1 MDKKTMLIDRF
12 MEVYKGEREHIRVF
26 ASPGR
31 VNLIGEH
38 TDYNGGYVLPAALD
52 MNCYV
57 AVRPREDR
65 ILRMMATD
73 IGEITE
79 VSLDDLESAKKLKW
93 GNYQAGV
100 AFELMNHGY
109 SLTGCDMLCHDEV
122 PIGSGLS
129 SSAAIETVTALAL
142 LGAYDEKFG
151 TKTKVDPVE
160 IAKIGQK
167 AENNFVGVSC
177 GIMDQFSSAMGKKD
191 HVIFLDCKDLSYELI
206 PLKMEGHKLV
216 ITNTNKK
223 RSLAAVKYNERRSQC
238 DQALEILKKFLP
250 KIRFLGEVSKEDFEK
265 FGSYITDPV
274 LYKRARHVI
283 TEDDRVLKSIEALKA
298 NDLVQFGELM
308 KMSHVSLRDDY
319 EVTGEELDALYE
331 IALTVPGVL
340 GSRMTGAGFGGC
352 TVSLVKEDAVE
363 SFTRIVTEKYR
374 ERIGYEYC
382 ATKPYRQ
389 NRINRGNQ

>member
-1 MDKKTMLIDRF
+1 MDKKKMLIDRF
-12 MEVYKGEREHIRVF
+12 IQTYGGDNAQVRVF

-52 MNCYV
+52 MNSYV
-57 AVRPREDR
+57 AVRPRNDR

-73 IGEITE
+73 LGDIVE
-79 VSLDDLESAKKLKW
+79 VSLDDLEPAKKLKW

-100 AFELMNHGY
+100 ADELMKHHY
-109 SLTGCDMLCHDEV
+109 PVTGCDMLCHDEV
-122 PIGSGLS
+122 PLGSGLS

-142 LGAYDEKFG
+142 IGAYDTKFG
-151 TKTKVDPVE
+151 TNTSIDMIE

-206 PLKMEGHKLV
+206 PLKMSGHKLV

-223 RSLAAVKYNERRSQC
+223 RSLASVKYNERRSEC
-238 DQALEILKKFLP
+238 DRAFEILKKYIP
-250 KIRFLGEVSKEDFEK
+250 GITCLGDVSVEDFEK
-265 FGSYITDPV
+265 YGENIKDSV

-283 TEDDRVLKSIEALKA
+283 AEDNRVLLSVEALIQ
-298 NDLVQFGELM
+298 NNLVRFGELM
-308 KMSHVSLRDDY
+308 KQSHISLRDDY
-319 EVTGEELDALYE
+319 EVTGEELDALFD
-331 IALTVPGVL
+331 IAVTIPGVL

-352 TVSLVKEDAVE
+352 NVSLVKEGAIE
-363 SFTRIVTEKYR
+363 NFTRNITKQYE
-374 ERIGYEYC
+374 ERIGYDCTVYT
-382 ATKPYRQ
+382 ATVGDGGREL
-389 NRINRGNQ
+389 

>member
-374 ERIGYEYC
+374 ERIGYDCTVYV
-382 ATKPYRQ
+382 ATVGDGGREL
-389 NRINRGNQ
+389 

>member
-191 HVIFLDCKDLSYELI
+191 HVIFLDCIDLS
-206 PLKMEGHKLV
+206 
-216 ITNTNKK
+216 
-223 RSLAAVKYNERRSQC
+223 
-238 DQALEILKKFLP
+238 
-250 KIRFLGEVSKEDFEK
+250 
-265 FGSYITDPV
+265 
-274 LYKRARHVI
+274 
-283 TEDDRVLKSIEALKA
+283 
-298 NDLVQFGELM
+298 
-308 KMSHVSLRDDY
+308 
-319 EVTGEELDALYE
+319 
-331 IALTVPGVL
+331 
-340 GSRMTGAGFGGC
+340 
-352 TVSLVKEDAVE
+352 
-363 SFTRIVTEKYR
+363 
-374 ERIGYEYC
+374 
-382 ATKPYRQ
+382 
-389 NRINRGNQ
+389 

>member
-1 MDKKTMLIDRF
+1 
-12 MEVYKGEREHIRVF
+12 
-26 ASPGR
+26 
-31 VNLIGEH
+31 
-38 TDYNGGYVLPAALD
+38 
-52 MNCYV
+52 
-57 AVRPREDR
+57 
-65 ILRMMATD
+65 
-73 IGEITE
+73 
-79 VSLDDLESAKKLKW
+79 
-93 GNYQAGV
+93 
-100 AFELMNHGY
+100 
-109 SLTGCDMLCHDEV
+109 
-122 PIGSGLS
+122 
-129 SSAAIETVTALAL
+129 
-142 LGAYDEKFG
+142 
-151 TKTKVDPVE
+151 
-160 IAKIGQK
+160 
-167 AENNFVGVSC
+167 
-177 GIMDQFSSAMGKKD
+177 MDQFSSAMGKKD

-374 ERIGYEYC
+374 ERIGYDCTVYV
-382 ATKPYRQ
+382 ATVGDGGREL
-389 NRINRGNQ
+389 

>member
-363 SFTRIVTEKYR
+363 SFTSIVTEKYR
-374 ERIGYEYC
+374 ERIGYDCTVYV
-382 ATKPYRQ
+382 ATVGDGGREL
-389 NRINRGNQ
+389 

>member
-1 MDKKTMLIDRF
+1 
-12 MEVYKGEREHIRVF
+12 
-26 ASPGR
+26 
-31 VNLIGEH
+31 
-38 TDYNGGYVLPAALD
+38 
-52 MNCYV
+52 
-57 AVRPREDR
+57 
-65 ILRMMATD
+65 
-73 IGEITE
+73 
-79 VSLDDLESAKKLKW
+79 LDDLESAKKLKW

-374 ERIGYEYC
+374 ERIGYDCTVYV
-382 ATKPYRQ
+382 ATVGDGGREL
-389 NRINRGNQ
+389 

>member
-1 MDKKTMLIDRF
+1 MDKKMMLIDRF

-374 ERIGYEYC
+374 ERIGYDCTVYV
-382 ATKPYRQ
+382 ATVGDGGREL
-389 NRINRGNQ
+389 

>member
-1 MDKKTMLIDRF
+1 MDKKMMLIDRF

-374 ERIGYEYC
+374 ERIGYDCTAYV
-382 ATKPYRQ
+382 ATVGDGGREL
-389 NRINRGNQ
+389 

>member
-1 MDKKTMLIDRF
+1 MLIDRF

-374 ERIGYEYC
+374 ERIGYDCTVYV
-382 ATKPYRQ
+382 ATVGDGGREL
-389 NRINRGNQ
+389 

>member
-1 MDKKTMLIDRF
+1 MLIDRF

-374 ERIGYEYC
+374 ERIGYDCTAYV
-382 ATKPYRQ
+382 ATVGDGGREL
-389 NRINRGNQ
+389 

>member
-238 DQALEILKKFLP
+238 DPALEILKKFLP

-374 ERIGYEYC
+374 ERIGYDCTVYV
-382 ATKPYRQ
+382 ATVGDGGREL
-389 NRINRGNQ
+389 